1 MKRLAT
7 LTLLALGLIAPIAL
21 TGCGDDK
28 KPADTKPA
36 DMKPADKAK

>member
-21 TGCGDDK
+21 TGCGDEK
-28 KPADTKPA
+28 KADTKPA
-36 DMKPADKAK
+36 DAKPADKAK